1 MRVTVYAVLKDY
13 FDSSFIVEEKLSSV
27 EELKNKLEQIK
38 PQSAAVLKACRF
50 AVNDEFV
57 NLDFKI
63 KEDDSISILP
73 PASGG

>member
-1 MRVTVYAVLKDY
+1 MKVTVYAVLKDY
-13 FDSSFIVEEKLSSV
+13 FDSSFNLNEQFSSV
-27 EELKNKLEQIK
+27 EELKDRLEQIK

-63 KEDDSISILP
+63 KEDDNISILP

>member
-13 FDSSFIVEEKLSSV
+13 FDTSFNLEETFSSV

-38 PQSAAVLKACRF
+38 PQCAAVLKACRF